1 MVMSFS
7 LTGEG
12 RGGGA
17 DIGSIFTHTLELEVD
32 ILIS

>member
-12 RGGGA
+12 GGG
-17 DIGSIFTHTLELEVD
+17 DIGSIFTDTLELEVD